1 MVSHLYN
8 ESYGYLGQSL
18 DPEEKEFYES
28 ICFNSAPAEHWGYS
42 LQQLTY
48 FLARKSG
55 RGVMVFIDEY
65 EAPYRYA
72 YEYGFVEK
80 VRSSYR
86 SRLPSRLRTVIKA
99 NEFFGGVLSALLKVI
114 MM

>member
-1 MVSHLYN
+1 MFGSFRGMVSHLYN

-28 ICFNSAPAEHWGYS
+28 ICFNSSPAEHWGYS
-42 LQQLTY
+42 LQRLTY

-65 EAPYRYA
+65 EVPDNRT
-72 YEYGFVEK
+72 YELGYFDQ
-80 VRSSYR
+80 VRPSYPSQLWSSED
-86 SRLPSRLRTVIKA
+86 SNP
-99 NEFFGGVLSALLKVI
+99 G
-114 MM
+114 